1 MSDSKKLEKLMNLIK
16 TDDVK
21 YIVGI
26 EKDGVRHYI
35 KSEFSAPIIGYFYR
49 AALKEEKPEI
59 LTSKVLPFPDFWENL
74 N

>member
-1 MSDSKKLEKLMNLIK
+1 MNLIK

-26 EKDGVRHYI
+26 EKDGARYFI

-49 AALKEEKPEI
+49 AALKEERSRE
-59 LTSKVLPFPDFWENL
+59 LTSKFLPFPDFGEWFNDR
-74 N
+74 